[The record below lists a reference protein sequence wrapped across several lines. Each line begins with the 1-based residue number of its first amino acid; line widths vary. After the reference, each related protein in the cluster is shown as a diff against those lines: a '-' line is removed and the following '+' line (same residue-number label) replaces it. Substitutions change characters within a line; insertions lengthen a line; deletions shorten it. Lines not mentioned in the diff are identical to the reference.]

1 MKIKQR
7 TKNWL
12 VLISAVLIF
21 FVLYIFFALNLGS
34 NVKANVKEGT
44 ISMVSSFLESEV
56 QVVDDRI
63 YGLREA
69 LLSYTPE
76 QKGAYSSFAI
86 DVSPAE
92 STKDYSF

>member
-34 NVKANVKEGT
+34 NVKANVMDGT

-69 LLSYTPE
+69 LLS
-76 QKGAYSSFAI
+76 
-86 DVSPAE
+86 
-92 STKDYSF
+92 